1 MRRLLAG
8 GPWNNNQQ
16 NNVKQTAVHVAAHV
30 EGICVIDYND
40 ISKLHFYISLQ
51 LP

>member
-16 NNVKQTAVHVAAHV
+16 NNVKQTAVHVAAHLWKV
-30 EGICVIDYND
+30 FVIDYND
-40 ISKLHFYISLQ
+40 ISKLHFYFSLQ